1 MTQEQDLSGDAE
13 SVRFDRIAN
22 RYFSFGGGVHRCL
35 GSHLARVE
43 LRTALRVWHERIP
56 EYHIKPGVE
65 LDFTP
70 GVRAVRTFPM
80 ILRTQVHDG

>member
-1 MTQEQDLSGDAE
+1 MC
-13 SVRFDRIAN
+13 R
-22 RYFSFGGGVHRCL
+22 GGVHRCL

-43 LRTALRVWHERIP
+43 LRTALRVWHDRIP

-70 GVRAVRTFPM
+70 GVRAVQTFPM
-80 ILRTQVHDG
+80 IMHAGPK